1 MVPERRFGMALLT
14 NSDRSPKLLAEL
26 FTDDW
31 ALRRFAGVSNL
42 PATPRERSAAE
53 LAPFEGVYRAEQ
65 IGFTG
70 PEVKFAIEMKAKD
83 GALSMAHVGDDS
95 PPTTLTFY
103 KEDYVIVEGIGA
115 RANFLRNPD
124 GTIAWFRLGG
134 ACSAAMRD
142 SASRRG
148 KSADEHCHINRAQ
161 VEEGV
166 DLEPSLYDAAKA
178 ALEISRHA
186 VRARSRAAWR
196 SAAVVYSG

>member
-1 MVPERRFGMALLT
+1 MVELVGAGVSWMIRPTAEGVRVVQHGGDLPGFHSGFIMVPERRFGMALLT
-14 NSDRSPKLLAEL
+14 NSERGPKLLAKL

-42 PATPRERSAAE
+42 PATPSERSAAE

-70 PEVKFAIEMKAKD
+70 PEVKFAIQMKAKD

-115 RANFLRNPD
+115 RANFLHNPD
-124 GTIAWFRLGG
+124 GTVAWFRLGG
-134 ACSAAMRD
+134 RLFRRD
-142 SASRRG
+142 A
-148 KSADEHCHINRAQ
+148 
-161 VEEGV
+161 
-166 DLEPSLYDAAKA
+166 
-178 ALEISRHA
+178 
-186 VRARSRAAWR
+186 
-196 SAAVVYSG
+196 